1 MKAIY
6 ENDDCLAHDKLQTMK
21 KAFKSYDKDGN
32 GVLDRR
38 EVVDLLTNH
47 FKEEGIKKKPK
58 KADVDEFFNNL
69 DQDHSGVIDFD
80 EFKHFL
86 IENMRRKLLAPLAN
100 YLKTKGVEVDW
111 DALTYVI

>member
-6 ENDDCLAHDKLQTMK
+6 ENDDAITHDKLETMK

-38 EVVDLLTNH
+38 EVADLLVNH
-47 FKEEGIKKKPK
+47 FKENGVKRRPTKD
-58 KADVDEFFNNL
+58 DVDQFFNNL
-69 DQDHSGVIDFD
+69 DEDHSGVIDFD

-86 IENMRRKLLAPLAN
+86 VDNMKKKLLAPLGD
-100 YLKTKGVEVDW
+100 YLKKRGVE
-111 DALTYVI
+111 LQ